1 MEVNIYNSSNKR
13 GKKGGQEFRASSSY
27 LESSKPAWTTWDQK
41 KKKNHKIHTYL
52 IFNVLK
58 YIIWLLIN
66 KILAYAMSTVNF
78 FTCVITS

>member
-13 GKKGGQEFRASSSY
+13 GKKGGQKFRASSSY

-41 KKKNHKIHTYL
+41 KEHKIHTDL

-58 YIIWLLIN
+58 YIIWLRIN
-66 KILAYAMSTVNF
+66 KILAYTMSTVNF